1 MEDRERSRIRERFE
15 VPDASVRALPFWA
28 WNSRLDPEEI
38 ARQAEEMKRQGMGGF
53 FMHSREGLETEYMG
67 PEWQQCILA
76 GVAAAKRLGMS
87 AWLYDEDRWP
97 SGTAGG
103 LVTVGGDAYRCK
115 GLTLEVCETYRSE
128 VWEEKGLLAVY
139 GARVDGDELFA
150 LRRMKGK
157 DRKVRKNENG
167 KAWGDKVEEVPG
179 DEGSSDSP
187 EGLEESEACLIVRLE
202 VSGPSEW
209 FNGEAPPDNLNPECV
224 KRFLALTHE
233 KYFELCGEEFGK
245 TVKGIF
251 TDEPSLADNHTRFRP
266 ERSWIPWTEG
276 FGEYFE
282 ERRGY
287 DPLDIIPYLY
297 FNGEWSRKIRHDY
310 WYMITLRFSQSYAKT
325 ISQWCE
331 AHGLLMTGH
340 FLQED
345 KMGLAVRVGGAIMP
359 LYEYEHVPGIDMLRE
374 ETEEFLTVKQCA
386 SVAHQLGKKQ
396 VLSETYGCTGWEFTF
411 EGQRHIGDWQY
422 VLGVNRRCQH
432 LALYSLAGCRKRD
445 YPPSLNYNTSW
456 WDHAHVV
463 EDYFARLGA
472 VLEEGRSLQRIL
484 LLHPIS
490 TAWSRLG
497 ASPYGNPVRRYERDV
512 PAVNEY
518 GFEFNRLI
526 QDLCFQHFDMDLGD
540 EILLSKYARV
550 EGNNLRVGEVS
561 YDTWVLP
568 AVDTLLQSTFEL
580 LKSYLGAGGRL
591 IVMEP
596 VPTLLEGEFSHELT
610 AFWEKSGCRTARDKR
625 ELLEILEEASVRTVS
640 VRDIYGN
647 EDTHCLVQQRKTGG
661 DETLFL
667 VNLDRSRGHRVTVVL
682 GAGDRVEE
690 WNALN
695 GEIRPVESQRGEGM
709 LTFSVVLGPADS
721 RLYRIYAEAGPQAD
735 PKNPA
740 FVSDSVYAGLELPRG
755 TRVLCSLP
763 VQAKIKCTMDNTL
776 TLDMCRYRLEDEDWS
791 EELPIWQAQRQ
802 VRERLGMR
810 PVHVNGNIQRYKWTG
825 KAHPSDGKRL
835 ELELRF
841 FVEELTKEQVS
852 LALEHPEDFD
862 IFCNG
867 HKLEQRQ
874 QGYLLDRDIKKVLLP
889 KLCRGWNR
897 ITLCCDYRNDMELE
911 DCYLCGAF
919 GVARDRALTLLPEKL
934 YAGDWTLQG
943 FLHYAGSV
951 QYQYEVDCIGLETG
965 KVYLELQAY
974 EAVCASVTVN
984 GRKIEVPWR
993 AASLLEITGFLQNGR
1008 NRLVV
1013 EVAGSPRNLFGPFH
1027 LSDRKRSVTN
1037 DRCFRP
1043 EGSDYTEEYQVVPY
1057 GLFQPPRIYK
1067 CEGKH

>member
-1 MEDRERSRIRERFE
+1 MGDSERNLIREKFTA
-15 VPDASVRALPFWA
+15 PGASVRALPFWA
-28 WNSRLDPEEI
+28 WNSRLEREEI
-38 ARQAEEMKRQGMGGF
+38 VRQAREMKEQGMGGF

-76 GVAAAKRLGMS
+76 GVAAARELGMS

-103 LVTVGGDAYRCK
+103 LVTAGGDAYRCK
-115 GLTLEVCETYRSE
+115 GLTLEVSRTYDSG
-128 VWEEKGLLAVY
+128 VWEEKELLAVY
-139 GARVDGDELFA
+139 AARVKGDRLYT
-150 LRRMKGK
+150 LRRLEADAGIS
-157 DRKVRKNENG
+157 R
-167 KAWGDKVEEVPG
+167 EEV
-179 DEGSSDSP
+179 
-187 EGLEESEACLIVRLE
+187 CLTVRLE

-233 KYFELCGEEFGK
+233 KYYELCGEEFGR

-251 TDEPSLADNHTRFRP
+251 TDEPSLADNHARFRP

-276 FGEYFE
+276 FGEYFQ

-287 DPLDIIPYLY
+287 DPLELIPYLY
-297 FNGEWSRKIRHDY
+297 FNGERSRKIRHDY
-310 WYMITLRFSQSYAKT
+310 WYMIALRFSESYAGT
-325 ISQWCE
+325 ISRWCE

-345 KMGLAVRVGGAIMP
+345 KLGLAVRVGGAIMP

-386 SVAHQLGKKQ
+386 SVAHQLGRKQ

-456 WDHAHVV
+456 WEHAHVV

-472 VLEEGRSLQRIL
+472 VLEEGQPLRRIL
-484 LLHPIS
+484 LLHPVS

-526 QDLCFQHFDMDLGD
+526 QDLCLHHFDMDLGD
-540 EILLSKYARV
+540 EILLSKYARA
-550 EGNNLRVGEVS
+550 EGKTLRVGEAC

-568 AVDTLLQSTFEL
+568 AVDTLLRSTFGL
-580 LKSYLGAGGRL
+580 LKAYTRAGGRL

-596 VPTLLEGEFSHELT
+596 VPCLLEGEPDSELS
-610 AFWEKSGCRTARDKR
+610 AFWDKGGCRRAGDKR
-625 ELLEILEEASVRTVS
+625 ELLEILEEAAVRTVS

-647 EDTHCLVQQRKTGG
+647 EDTRCLVQQRRTGE

-667 VNLDRSRGHRVTVVL
+667 VNLDRNGGRKVTVMS

-690 WNALN
+690 WNPLN
-695 GEIRPVESQRGEGM
+695 GEVRPVESLRREGT
-709 LTFSVVLGPADS
+709 LTFPAALGPADS
-721 RLYRIYAEAGPQAD
+721 RLYRIYTDAAPSRPEPECSAAV
-735 PKNPA
+735 PA
-740 FVSDSVYAGLELPRG
+740 KPAAPAATPAAAASVYAGPELPRG
-755 TRVLCSLP
+755 AGVLCSLP
-763 VQAKIKCTMDNTL
+763 VEAKIECTMDNTL
-776 TLDMCRYRLEDEDWS
+776 TLDRCRYRLEGGKWS

-810 PVHVNGNIQRYKWTG
+810 PVHVNGNVQRYKWAG
-825 KAHPSDGKRL
+825 QRHPADGKRL
-835 ELELRF
+835 ELELGF
-841 FVEELTKEQVS
+841 FVEELPEKPVS
-852 LALEHPEDFD
+852 LALEHPEDFTV
-862 IFCNG
+862 FCNG
-867 HKLEQRQ
+867 RKLEQRQ
-874 QGYLLDRDIKKVLLP
+874 QGYLLDRAIIKTALPGICPGRNRLVLR
-889 KLCRGWNR
+889 CH
-897 ITLCCDYRNDMELE
+897 YRNAMELE

-919 GVARDRALTLLPEKL
+919 GVARNRALTALPDKL

-943 FLHYAGSV
+943 FLHYAGSIR
-951 QYQYEVDCIGLETG
+951 YQYEVDCSGWEAG
-965 KVYLELQAY
+965 RVYLELQAY
-974 EAVCASVTVN
+974 EAVCAGVTVN
-984 GRKIEVPWR
+984 GHRIEVPWR
-993 AASLLEITGFLQNGR
+993 AASILDITGFLEDGCNS
-1008 NRLVV
+1008 LVI
-1013 EVAGSPRNLFGPFH
+1013 EVTGSPRNLFGPFH

-1037 DRCFRP
+1037 DQCFRT
-1043 EGSDYTEEYQVVPY
+1043 EGSGYTEEYQVVPY
-1057 GLFQPPRIYK
+1057 GLLQPPRLYGRK
-1067 CEGKH
+1067 EKV

>member
-1 MEDRERSRIRERFE
+1 MGDRERSRIRERFE
-15 VPDASVRALPFWA
+15 APDASVRALPFWA
-28 WNSRLDPEEI
+28 WNSRLDPGEI
-38 ARQAEEMKRQGMGGF
+38 VRQAEEMKRQGMGGF

-103 LVTVGGDAYRCK
+103 LVTAEGDAYRCK
-115 GLTLEVCETYRSE
+115 GLTLEVCEAYHGE
-128 VWEEKGLLAVY
+128 VWQEKGLLAVY
-139 GARVDGDELFA
+139 GAKADGDELFA

-157 DRKVRKNENG
+157 GRK
-167 KAWGDKVEEVPG
+167 ACGDGAEEVPG
-179 DEGSSDSP
+179 DEAGSDGP
-187 EGLEESEACLIVRLE
+187 EGLEDGEVCLIVRLE

-251 TDEPSLADNHTRFRP
+251 TDEPSLADNHAGFRP

-287 DPLDIIPYLY
+287 DPLELIPYLY
-297 FNGEWSRKIRHDY
+297 FNGKRSRKIRHDY
-310 WYMITLRFSQSYAKT
+310 WYMIALRFSESYGKT
-325 ISQWCE
+325 ISRWCE
-331 AHGLLMTGH
+331 AHGLMMTGH

-359 LYEYEHVPGIDMLRE
+359 LYEYEHIPGIDMLRE

-386 SVAHQLGKKQ
+386 SVAHQLGRKQ

-456 WDHAHVV
+456 WEHAHVV

-472 VLEEGRSLQRIL
+472 VLEEGQPLQRIL

-497 ASPYGNPVRRYERDV
+497 ASPYGNPVRRCERDV

-526 QDLCFQHFDMDLGD
+526 QDLCFHHFDMDLGD
-540 EILLSKYARV
+540 EILLYKYARV
-550 EGNNLRVGEVS
+550 EGKKLRVGEAC

-580 LKSYLGAGGRL
+580 LKSYLSGGGRL

-596 VPTLLEGEFSHELT
+596 VPTLIEGEFSHELA

-640 VRDIYGN
+640 ARDIYGN
-647 EDTHCLVQQRKTGG
+647 EDTRCLVQQRRTGR

-667 VNLDRSRGHRVTVVL
+667 VNLDRSCIHKVTVVL
-682 GAGDRVEE
+682 GSGDRVEE
-690 WNALN
+690 WNALS
-695 GEIRPVESQRGEGM
+695 GEIRPMESRRQEG
-709 LTFSVVLGPADS
+709 LLSFPVILGPADS
-721 RLYRIYAEAGPQAD
+721 RLYRIYSDGEKGSSHEEEESSPG
-735 PKNPA
+735 K
-740 FVSDSVYAGLELPRG
+740 SDSVYAGPELPRG
-755 TRVLCSLP
+755 ARVLCSFP
-763 VQAKIKCTMDNTL
+763 VEAKIECTMDNTL
-776 TLDMCRYRLEDEDWS
+776 TLDMCRYRLEEEDWS
-791 EELPIWQAQRQ
+791 EELPVWQAQRQ

-810 PVHVNGNIQRYKWTG
+810 PVHVNGNVQRYKWVG
-825 KAHPSDGKRL
+825 QAHPSDGRKL
-835 ELELRF
+835 KLELRF
-841 FVEELTKEQVS
+841 FVEERPKEPVS
-852 LALEHPEDFD
+852 LALEHPENFR
-862 IFCNG
+862 ICCNG
-867 HKLEQRQ
+867 HEVEQRQ
-874 QGYLLDRDIKKVLLP
+874 QGYLLDRDIKKVALP
-889 KLCRGWNR
+889 ELREGRNLV
-897 ITLCCDYRNDMELE
+897 TLCCEYRSAMELE

-919 GVARDRALTLLPEKL
+919 GVGRNRALTRLPEKL
-934 YAGDWTLQG
+934 YVGDWTLQG
-943 FLHYAGSV
+943 FLHYAGSIW
-951 QYQYEVDCIGLETG
+951 YQYEVDCSRREAAQI
-965 KVYLELQAY
+965 YLELQAY
-974 EAVCASVTVN
+974 EGVCASVMVN
-984 GRKIEVPWR
+984 GRRIEVPWK
-993 AASLLEITGFLQNGR
+993 AALPLNITGFLRDGSNQ
-1008 NRLVV
+1008 LAV

-1037 DRCFRP
+1037 DQCFRP
-1043 EGSDYTEEYQVVPY
+1043 EGSACTEEYQVVPY
-1057 GLFQPPRIYK
+1057 GLFQPPRLYQV
-1067 CEGKH
+1067 

>member
-1 MEDRERSRIRERFE
+1 MGDSERSLIREKFE
-15 VPDASVRALPFWA
+15 APEASVRALPFWA
-28 WNSRLDPEEI
+28 WNSRLDREEI
-38 ARQAEEMKRQGMGGF
+38 ARQAREMKEQGMGGF

-67 PEWQQCILA
+67 PEWRQCILA
-76 GVAAAKRLGMS
+76 GVAAAKELGMS

-103 LVTVGGDAYRCK
+103 LVTSGGDAYRCK
-115 GLTLEVCETYRSE
+115 GLTLEVCKAYDSK
-128 VWEEKGLLAVY
+128 VWEEKELLAVY
-139 GARVDGDELFA
+139 AAKVEGDELFA
-150 LRRMKGK
+150 LRRIGQDVEKLCE
-157 DRKVRKNENG
+157 NE
-167 KAWGDKVEEVPG
+167 V
-179 DEGSSDSP
+179 
-187 EGLEESEACLIVRLE
+187 CLVVRLE
-202 VSGPSEW
+202 ISGPSEW

-224 KRFLALTHE
+224 KRFIALTHE
-233 KYFELCGEEFGK
+233 KYFELCGEEFGR

-297 FNGEWSRKIRHDY
+297 FNGERSRKIRHDY
-310 WYMITLRFSQSYAKT
+310 WYMIALRFSESYAKT

-331 AHGLLMTGH
+331 AHELLMTGH

-386 SVAHQLGKKQ
+386 SVAHQLGRKQ

-456 WDHAHVV
+456 WEHAHVV

-472 VLEEGRSLQRIL
+472 VLEEGQPVQRIL

-526 QDLCFQHFDMDLGD
+526 QDMCLHHFDMDLGD

-550 EGNNLRVGEVS
+550 EGKNLRVGEAC

-568 AVDTLLQSTFEL
+568 MVDTLLRPTFEL
-580 LKSYLGAGGRL
+580 LKAYTRAGGRL

-596 VPTLLEGEFSHELT
+596 VPCLLEGETDCELS
-610 AFWEKSGCRTARDKR
+610 AFWEECGCRKAGDKR
-625 ELLEILEEASVRTVS
+625 ELLELLEDAAVRTVS

-647 EDTHCLVQQRKTGG
+647 EDTSCLVQQRRTGE

-667 VNLDRSRGHRVTVVL
+667 VNLDRSRSRRVTVAL

-695 GEIRPVESQRGEGM
+695 GEVKPVESLNRKGA
-709 LTFSVVLGPADS
+709 LTFPAVLGPADS
-721 RLYRIYAEAGPQAD
+721 KLYRIYTNPAVPQPECFAAGPAE
-735 PKNPA
+735 
-740 FVSDSVYAGLELPRG
+740 SGSVYAGPELPG
-755 TRVLCSLP
+755 GARVLCSLP
-763 VQAKIKCTMDNTL
+763 VQAEIDCTMDNTL
-776 TLDMCRYRLEDEDWS
+776 TLDRCRYRLEEEDWS

-802 VRERLGMR
+802 VRERLCMR
-810 PVHVNGNIQRYKWTG
+810 PVHVNGNVQRYKWAG
-825 KAHPSDGKRL
+825 QPHPSDGKRL
-835 ELELRF
+835 ELELCF
-841 FVEELTKEQVS
+841 FVEEQPEKPVS
-852 LALEHPEDFD
+852 LALEHPENFD
-862 IFCNG
+862 IFFNG
-867 HKLEQRQ
+867 NKLEQRL
-874 QGYLLDRDIKKVLLP
+874 QGYLLDRDIKKTALSELEV
-889 KLCRGWNR
+889 GWNR
-897 ITLCCDYRNDMELE
+897 VVLYCDYRNAMELE

-919 GVARDRALTLLPEKL
+919 GVTRNRALTSLPKKL

-943 FLHYAGSV
+943 FLHYAGSI
-951 QYQYEVDCIGLETG
+951 QYQYEVDSSGWEAG

-974 EAVCASVTVN
+974 EAVCVGVTVN
-984 GRKIEVPWR
+984 GRRIEVPWK
-993 AASLLEITGFLQNGR
+993 AASLLNITGFLRDGR
-1008 NRLVV
+1008 NKLVI
-1013 EVAGSPRNLFGPFH
+1013 EVSGSPRNLFGPFH

-1037 DRCFRP
+1037 DQCFRT
-1043 EGSDYTEEYQVVPY
+1043 EGSGYTEEYQVVPY
-1057 GLFQPPRIYK
+1057 GLLQPPRLYGVK
-1067 CEGKH
+1067 

>member
-1 MEDRERSRIRERFE
+1 MGDSERSFIRNKFAAPE
-15 VPDASVRALPFWA
+15 ASVRALPFWA
-28 WNSRLDPEEI
+28 WNGRLDREEI
-38 ARQAEEMKRQGMGGF
+38 YRQAREMKKQGMGGF

-67 PEWQQCILA
+67 AEWQQCILA
-76 GVAAAKRLGMS
+76 GVAAARELGMS

-103 LVTVGGDAYRCK
+103 LVTAGGDAYRCK
-115 GLTLEVCETYRSE
+115 GLTLEVCGEYDSR

-139 GARVDGDELFA
+139 AARVKGDEIFA
-150 LRRMKGK
+150 LRRMKADSGILR
-157 DRKVRKNENG
+157 D
-167 KAWGDKVEEVPG
+167 EV
-179 DEGSSDSP
+179 
-187 EGLEESEACLIVRLE
+187 CLAVRLE

-233 KYFELCGEEFGK
+233 KYFALCGEEFGR

-251 TDEPSLADNHTRFRP
+251 TDEPSLADNHAGFRP

-276 FGEYFE
+276 FGEYFK

-287 DPLDIIPYLY
+287 DPLELIPYLY
-297 FNGEWSRKIRHDY
+297 FNGEYSRRIRHDY
-310 WYMITLRFSQSYAKT
+310 WYMITLRFSESYAKT

-386 SVAHQLGKKQ
+386 SVAHQLGRKQ

-456 WDHAHVV
+456 WEHAHVV

-472 VLEEGRSLQRIL
+472 VLEEGQPLQRIL
-484 LLHPIS
+484 LLHPVS

-526 QDLCFQHFDMDLGD
+526 QDLCLHHFDMDLGD
-540 EILLSKYARV
+540 EILLSRYARV
-550 EGNNLRVGEVS
+550 EGDTLQVGKAR

-568 AVDTLLQSTFEL
+568 AVDTLLRSTFEL
-580 LKSYLGAGGRL
+580 LKAYTRGGGRL

-596 VPTLLEGEFSHELT
+596 VPLLLEGEPDRELS
-610 AFWEKSGCRTARDKR
+610 AFWEGAGCRRAGDKR
-625 ELLEILEEASVRTVS
+625 ELLELLEGDSLRTVS
-640 VRDIYGN
+640 VRDRYGN
-647 EDTHCLVQQRKTGG
+647 EDTHCLVQQRRTGE
-661 DETLFL
+661 DQTLFL
-667 VNLDRSRGHRVTVVL
+667 VNLDRSRGRRVTVVL
-682 GAGDRVEE
+682 GSGHRVEE

-695 GEIRPVESQRGEGM
+695 GEVRPVESLGREGG
-709 LTFSVVLGPADS
+709 LTFPAVLGPADS
-721 RLYRIYAEAGPQAD
+721 RLYRIYTESAGSRRSAAGIASAASDSIYAGP
-735 PKNPA
+735 
-740 FVSDSVYAGLELPRG
+740 ELPG
-755 TRVLCSLP
+755 GASVLCSLP
-763 VQAKIKCTMDNTL
+763 VETKIECTMDNTL
-776 TLDMCRYRLEDEDWS
+776 TLDRCRYRLEEGEWS

-810 PVHVNGNIQRYKWTG
+810 PIHVNGNVQRYRWVG
-825 KAHPSDGKRL
+825 QPHPADGKRL
-835 ELELRF
+835 ELELGF
-841 FVEELTKEQVS
+841 CVKELPEKPVS
-852 LALEHPEDFD
+852 LALEHPEDFTV
-862 IFCNG
+862 ICNG
-867 HKLEQRQ
+867 RQLEQRQ
-874 QGYLLDRDIKKVLLP
+874 QGCLLDRAIKKIALP
-889 KLCRGWNR
+889 ELCVGRNR
-897 ITLCCDYRNDMELE
+897 IVLCCSYRNAMELE

-919 GVARDRALTLLPEKL
+919 GVARNRVLTALPEKL
-934 YAGDWTLQG
+934 YTGDWTLQG
-943 FLHYAGSV
+943 FLHYAGSIR
-951 QYQYEVDCIGLETG
+951 YQYEVNCSVREAGQ
-965 KVYLELQAY
+965 VYLELQAY
-974 EAVCASVTVN
+974 EAVCAGVTVN
-984 GRKIEVPWR
+984 GHRIEVPWR
-993 AASLLEITGFLQNGR
+993 AASLLNITGLLQDGR

-1013 EVAGSPRNLFGPFH
+1013 EVTGSPRNLFGPFH

-1037 DRCFRP
+1037 DQCFRT
-1043 EGSDYTEEYQVVPY
+1043 EGGEYTEEYQVVPY
-1057 GLFQPPRIYK
+1057 GLMQPPRLYGRK
-1067 CEGKH
+1067 ESV